1 MMHLIEKLESGVF
14 ILNILMAAFLAILFL
29 QSGLDKVID
38 WKGNLSWLKGHFSK
52 TFFKNS
58 VPLMLLLITFTE
70 LLAGGFS
77 LVGIFE
83 IVMQGTTKMALWGA
97 EFSALNLVMLFFGQR
112 IAKDYEGAASLV
124 NYFILAA
131 LAIIL
136 FG

>member
-1 MMHLIEKLESGVF
+1 MINLIQNLASGTF
-14 ILNILMAAFLAILFL
+14 ILNVLMTAFLAILFL
-29 QSGLDKVID
+29 QSGLDKVMD
-38 WKGNLSWLKGHFSK
+38 WKGNLSWLKGHFAK
-52 TFFKNS
+52 TVFKKS

-77 LVGIFE
+77 LLGMVE
-83 IVMQGTTKMALWGA
+83 ILVQNTTKMALWGA
-97 EFSALNLVMLFFGQR
+97 EFAALNLVMLFFGQR

-124 NYFILAA
+124 NYFILTA

>member
-1 MMHLIEKLESGVF
+1 MIHLIEKLESGVF

-29 QSGLDKVID
+29 QSGLDKVVD

-52 TFFKNS
+52 TMFKNS

-70 LLAGGFS
+70 LLAGGLS
-77 LVGIFE
+77 LIGIFE

-124 NYFILAA
+124 NYFILTA